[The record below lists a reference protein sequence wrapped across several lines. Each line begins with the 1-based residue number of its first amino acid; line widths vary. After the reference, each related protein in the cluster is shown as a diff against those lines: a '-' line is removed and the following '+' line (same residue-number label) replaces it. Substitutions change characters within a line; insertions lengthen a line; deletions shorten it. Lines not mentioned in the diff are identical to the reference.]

1 MSSKFYAINNELLF
15 QNSFKV
21 KIGPA
26 QPKPVKGNKLI
37 IFDKDFEKKVFF
49 IGTSE
54 VLETRTINKEGESFS
69 IVKIDDQK
77 EFGEPREL
85 FVIAGSL
92 KKVYRFMY
100 PERHFRRM
108 IAALDWEDYQT
119 IIENEIDVTRSVFR
133 YLFSCLPDHIQI
145 EFIKTCY
152 EDIEIDSKNLIND
165 YGKACKQLIEFYQER
180 IGGTF
185 RILSDFYRIHKQV
198 EDNISKVPGLKSLQL
213 VSRDENDVV
222 PLGELTE
229 KARNF
234 FISSNL
240 FGDQNKK
247 IALLSEVNSYL
258 DEEEGLRKWQ
268 DPIF

>member
-1 MSSKFYAINNELLF
+1 MYSKFYAINNELLF

-37 IFDKDFEKKVFF
+37 IFDKHFEKKVFF

-54 VLETRTINKEGESFS
+54 VLETRTINKEGESFF

-77 EFGEPREL
+77 EFDEPREL

-92 KKVYRFMY
+92 KKVYRFIH

-108 IAALDWEDYQT
+108 IVALDWEDYQT
-119 IIENEIDVTRSVFR
+119 IIENQIDVTRSVFR
-133 YLFSCLPDHIQI
+133 YLFSCLPNHIQI
-145 EFIKTCY
+145 EFIKTSY
-152 EDIEIDSKNLIND
+152 EGIGIDSKNLIND
-165 YGKACKQLIEFYQER
+165 YSKACEQLIKFYQER
-180 IGGTF
+180 IGGAF

-198 EDNISKVPGLKSLQL
+198 EDSISKVPGLKSLQL
-213 VSRDENDVV
+213 VGRDENVVV

-234 FISSNL
+234 FISSNV
-240 FGDQNKK
+240 FRDQNNN

-258 DEEEGLRKWQ
+258 DKDEGLRKWQ